1 MITMKVW
8 GFNCYGVCVARL
20 DVAKIDEYNA
30 THPLH
35 AQRIVSWKE

>member
-1 MITMKVW
+1 MKVW
-8 GFNCYGVCVARL
+8 GFNCYGVCVARI
-20 DVAKIDEYNA
+20 DANKIDEYNA